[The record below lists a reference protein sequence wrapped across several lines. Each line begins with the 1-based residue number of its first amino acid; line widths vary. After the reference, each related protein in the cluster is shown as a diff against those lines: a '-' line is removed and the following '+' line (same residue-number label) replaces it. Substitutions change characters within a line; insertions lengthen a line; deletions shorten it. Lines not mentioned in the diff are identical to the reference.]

1 MSVFHDLSCIHNCNI
16 VCNISNNSQ
25 VMSDHDHG
33 SIVLF
38 LDILDQIAFQEDQ
51 EDQDHPFQ
59 RFPAAKPEPGKG
71 LEEIDQEAL
80 AHQPHKAQQHQ
91 HPVEQGSQL
100 HKIYHDPS
108 PFWC

>member
-1 MSVFHDLSCIHNCNI
+1 LLPQGQDQETAAKDQPEPHAI
-16 VCNISNNSQ
+16 
-25 VMSDHDHG
+25 G
-33 SIVLF
+33 LF
-38 LDILDQIAFQEDQ
+38 PAQLDIQHQITFQEDQ
-51 EDQDHPFQ
+51 EDQDHSFQ

-91 HPVEQGSQL
+91 YPEEQGSQF